1 MKGKKN
7 VIRQRSRREASVK
20 DVRSDYMEERGDE
33 RKQGVGDAGGEEK
46 VSGVNDKTW
55 TLIY

>member
-1 MKGKKN
+1 MVKGKKY

-46 VSGVNDKTW
+46 VSGLMTKPG
-55 TLIY
+55 I